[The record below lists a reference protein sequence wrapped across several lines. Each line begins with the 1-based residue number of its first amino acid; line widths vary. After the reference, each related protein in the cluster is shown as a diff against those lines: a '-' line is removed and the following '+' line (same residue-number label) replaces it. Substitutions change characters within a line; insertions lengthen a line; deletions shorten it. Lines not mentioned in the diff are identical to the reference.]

1 MKKVASLR
9 YGVIFKKAFC
19 DVEIFTGFVRDILG
33 IQIEIDRVETEKE
46 FENPV
51 GRVKPEF
58 DLFAEDKKNRIIVDI
73 QHEKHSD
80 HYDRFLHYH
89 CAAILEQIPN
99 SKDYKPPLAVYT
111 IVVLTS
117 GDSHK
122 SDVSVIDFD
131 PKKINGE
138 SLGIIPH
145 KVIYICPKYINENTP
160 PLYQEWLR
168 VINDSLTERVDEESY
183 HVCEVQKIIE
193 HIEQDDISP
202 EERANM
208 IEEYHWEEFEAEK
221 IKEGLEKGLLE
232 GLQKGLQEGLQKG
245 LQKGIEQGIEQGKL
259 DVAKAMLLEGLDISV
274 VSKITGLTIDEI
286 EYSK

>member
-19 DVEIFTGFVRDILG
+19 DVDVFKGFVRDILG
-33 IQIEIDRVETEKE
+33 IALDIDHVETEKE
-46 FENPV
+46 FAHPV
-51 GRVKPEF
+51 GQVKPEF

-73 QHEKHSD
+73 QHEKHTD

-99 SKDYKPPLAVYT
+99 ARDYKPPLAVYT

-131 PKKINGE
+131 RKKINGE
-138 SLGIIPH
+138 SLGIIKH
-145 KVIYICPKYINENTP
+145 KVIYLCPKYINEHTP
-160 PLYQEWLR
+160 PLYREWLR
-168 VINDSLTERVDEESY
+168 VINESLDERIDEHSY
-183 HVCEVQKIIE
+183 HLSEVQKIIT

-202 EERANM
+202 EERAKM
-208 IEEYHWEEFEAEK
+208 IEEYHLEELEAEALK
-221 IKEGLEKGLLE
+221 KGVKKGMKQGIKQGFEQGRLAEKLDTAKTMLAKGLDLT
-232 GLQKGLQEGLQKG
+232 L
-245 LQKGIEQGIEQGKL
+245 
-259 DVAKAMLLEGLDISV
+259 VAD
-274 VSKITGLTIDEI
+274 ITGLAVTDIQQHINDMG
-286 EYSK
+286 

>member
-9 YGVIFKKAFC
+9 YDVIFKKAFC
-19 DVEIFTGFVRDILG
+19 DVSVFKGFVRDILG
-33 IQIEIDRVETEKE
+33 IQLEIDTVETEKE
-46 FENPV
+46 FAQPV

-122 SDVSVIDFD
+122 CDVSVIDFD
-131 PKKINGE
+131 PKKINGQ
-138 SLGIIPH
+138 SLGIIKH
-145 KVIYICPKYINENTP
+145 KMIYICPKYMDDNTP
-160 PLYQEWLR
+160 PPYREWLR
-168 VINDSLTERVDEESY
+168 VINESLTEQIDESSY
-183 HVCEVQKIIE
+183 CVSEVQKIIAY
-193 HIEQDDISP
+193 IKDDEISP
-202 EERANM
+202 EERATM
-208 IEEYHWEEFEAEK
+208 IEEYHNEESQIRALKRAELLTK
-221 IKEGLEKGLLE
+221 IS
-232 GLQKGLQEGLQKG
+232 
-245 LQKGIEQGIEQGKL
+245 I
-259 DVAKAMLLEGLDISV
+259 AKNMQANNLDIKSIA
-274 VSKITGLTIDEI
+274 SMTGLSEEHIKKIDDI
-286 EYSK
+286 DIDAFVDQQMNYSVFRSG

>member
-19 DVEIFTGFVRDILG
+19 DVTVFKGFVRDILG
-33 IQIEIDRVETEKE
+33 INLEIDKVETEKE
-46 FENPV
+46 FEHPV

-58 DLFAEDKKNRIIVDI
+58 DLFAEDKKNRVIVDI

-117 GDSHK
+117 GDTHK
-122 SDVSVIDFD
+122 CDVSVIDFD

-138 SLGIIPH
+138 PLGIIKH
-145 KVIYICPKYINENTP
+145 KVIFICPKYINDNTP
-160 PLYQEWLR
+160 ELFREWLR
-168 VINDSLTERVDEESY
+168 VINESLTEQIEETAY
-183 HVCEVQKIIE
+183 KLPEVQKIIE
-193 HIEQDDISP
+193 HIEQEDISP
-202 EERANM
+202 QERAMM
-208 IEEYHWEEFEAEK
+208 IEEYHSEEIQTNA
-221 IKEGLEKGLLE
+221 IKKVGKAMLEKGLDISGFCE
-232 GLQKGLQEGLQKG
+232 ITGFSFEE
-245 LQKGIEQGIEQGKL
+245 IEQADSNL
-259 DVAKAMLLEGLDISV
+259 
-274 VSKITGLTIDEI
+274 
-286 EYSK
+286 